1 MSGFHLQVGDN
12 IRAIKKWHD
21 RKHAGPW
28 HECCWEPCQ
37 DTEEEFR
44 RRWS

>member
-1 MSGFHLQVGDN
+1 MSMFHLTVGDN
-12 IRAIKKWHD
+12 IRSIKRWHD

-44 RRWS
+44 RVWS